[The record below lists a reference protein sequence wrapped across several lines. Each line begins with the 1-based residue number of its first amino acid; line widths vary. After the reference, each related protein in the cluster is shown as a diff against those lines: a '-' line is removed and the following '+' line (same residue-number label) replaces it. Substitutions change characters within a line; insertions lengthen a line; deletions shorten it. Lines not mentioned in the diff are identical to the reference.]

1 MKLTGR
7 VAVGESA
14 TEERALARL
23 VTTSLGEAE
32 TPRSFNVLLLLHRR
46 GFAWN

>member
-1 MKLTGR
+1 MELTAR

-14 TEERALARL
+14 TEDLALSRL
-23 VTTSLGEAE
+23 VTTRLGDAE

-46 GFAWN
+46 GFAWY